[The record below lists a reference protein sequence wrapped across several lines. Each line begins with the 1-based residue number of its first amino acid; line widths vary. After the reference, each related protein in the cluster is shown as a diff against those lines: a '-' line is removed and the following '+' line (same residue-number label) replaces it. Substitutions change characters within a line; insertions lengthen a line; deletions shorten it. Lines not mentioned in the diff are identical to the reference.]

1 MKSGSFRST
10 QWDPILLVSQIISV
24 QFCVYFTLG
33 LLVFFANLMAGEN
46 YRLDN
51 IFEYHVSFHLNN
63 ISNLLTNC
71 HCILQEIHVSD
82 LGGRLIICAFVTNSF
97 VASLALWCIVRR
109 AKLCLD
115 FRYVISN
122 FLCNYELVLQLF
134 SVSYVFSCTFH
145 IFHLLICWWYNNA
158 FPSNISWWL
167 LNATTTTIMC
177 IGGEFLCLK
186 SELKEI
192 PVGYSALNQK
202 SDV

>member
-1 MKSGSFRST
+1 MKSGSFRNT
-10 QWDPILLVSQIISV
+10 QWDPILLISQIISV

-33 LLVFFANLMAGEN
+33 LLVGLANLVAGDN

-51 IFEYHVSFHLNN
+51 IFEYH
-63 ISNLLTNC
+63 
-71 HCILQEIHVSD
+71 EIHVSD
-82 LGGRLIICAFVTNSF
+82 LGGRLLICAFVTNSF
-97 VASLALWCIVRR
+97 LASLALWCIVRR

-115 FRYVISN
+115 
-122 FLCNYELVLQLF
+122 
-134 SVSYVFSCTFH
+134 FSCTFH

-167 LNATTTTIMC
+167 LNCITATIMC

>member
-1 MKSGSFRST
+1 MKAGTFRNT
-10 QWDPILLVSQIISV
+10 QWDPILIISQIVSV

-33 LLVFFANLMAGEN
+33 LLILTASLLSGDT

-51 IFEYHVSFHLNN
+51 VFEYH
-63 ISNLLTNC
+63 
-71 HCILQEIHVSD
+71 EIHISD
-82 LGGRLIICAFVTNSF
+82 LKGRLIICAFVTNSF
-97 VASLALWCIVRR
+97 LASLFLWCIIRR

-115 FRYVISN
+115 F
-122 FLCNYELVLQLF
+122 
-134 SVSYVFSCTFH
+134 SCTFH
-145 IFHLLICWWYNNA
+145 FFHLLICWYYNSS

-167 LNATTTTIMC
+167 VNAITITIMC

>member
-1 MKSGSFRST
+1 MKAGTFRNT
-10 QWDPILLVSQIISV
+10 QWDPVLIISQIVSV

-33 LLVFFANLMAGEN
+33 LLILTASLLAGET

-51 IFEYHVSFHLNN
+51 VFEYH
-63 ISNLLTNC
+63 
-71 HCILQEIHVSD
+71 EIHISD
-82 LGGRLIICAFVTNSF
+82 LKGRLIICAFVTNSF
-97 VASLALWCIVRR
+97 LASLFLWCIIRR

-115 FRYVISN
+115 F
-122 FLCNYELVLQLF
+122 
-134 SVSYVFSCTFH
+134 SCTFH
-145 IFHLLICWWYNNA
+145 FFHLLICWHYNSS

-167 LNATTTTIMC
+167 VNAITTAIMC

>member
-1 MKSGSFRST
+1 IYIIDQSFKKNHKTTVLNSCFVFVDSIACYQTLVNVLKKAKIFDIRLET
-10 QWDPILLVSQIISV
+10 KIFWILLKL
-24 QFCVYFTLG
+24 FKKFLYFTLG
-33 LLVFFANLMAGEN
+33 ILVGLANLVAGDN

-51 IFEYHVSFHLNN
+51 IFEYH
-63 ISNLLTNC
+63 
-71 HCILQEIHVSD
+71 EIHVSD

-97 VASLALWCIVRR
+97 LASLALWCIVRR

-115 FRYVISN
+115 
-122 FLCNYELVLQLF
+122 
-134 SVSYVFSCTFH
+134 FSCTFH

-167 LNATTTTIMC
+167 LNCITATIMC